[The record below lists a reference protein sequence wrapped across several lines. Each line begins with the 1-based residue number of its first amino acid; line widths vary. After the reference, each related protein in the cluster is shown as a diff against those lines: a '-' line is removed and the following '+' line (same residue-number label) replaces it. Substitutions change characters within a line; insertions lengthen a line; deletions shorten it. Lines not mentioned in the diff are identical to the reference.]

1 VRPGRQR
8 QVLALEQRLA
18 RTSRTV
24 MDGCRGESL
33 ATRPLPPQVAP
44 PVNAERANHA
54 LNAALKLSLVRHHPP
69 LCRGPTGLSAA
80 DRTSHVQVARVV
92 AGCGAPGTDGMM

>member
-1 VRPGRQR
+1 VRPGCQR

-24 MDGCRGESL
+24 MDRCRGESL

-44 PVNAERANHA
+44 PVNAR
-54 LNAALKLSLVRHHPP
+54 AALP
-69 LCRGPTGLSAA
+69 
-80 DRTSHVQVARVV
+80 DVAR
-92 AGCGAPGTDGMM
+92 ADAASDDGFSPIVRRRNMRIMP